1 MSIVSEYPFWLIIF
15 CIALGAIYASV
26 LYTGKNSKKWHKNIR
41 RLLFILRFIAVTL
54 LAFMLLEPFFKVNTK
69 IKQKPILA
77 VVTDNS
83 ASMVATKDSVFIK
96 NELPKKISSFT
107 KSVSKDINVEHYNF
121 GDSIRIGQNYNFDN
135 KFTDLGNSFIDLKN
149 RYISKNLIGIVL
161 FSDGIYNTGINP
173 MLAAEQI
180 HVPVFSVALGDTNIY
195 TDVSISSLTSNRE
208 TVFNNYFPIEFSISA
223 TEATNKN
230 VQVNVF
236 LNDKNIFSR
245 DVLINEKSF
254 SKIFNVNGFADKKG
268 LNKIYVSVSS
278 LQNEINKVNNS
289 RTFYFNVNED
299 KKKILIVS
307 NFPHPDVR
315 ALRQTLETNL
325 NYDVKSVISE
335 SNSGDIADYDLII
348 AHQIPS
354 INRGSSTLLEKA
366 KSANTPVWIIA
377 GNKTNFKVL
386 NALNAGISVRV
397 RDASENKIT
406 AIVNEKFELFNI
418 PQNEIDFVKSMPP
431 LNSVFGEFSTSF
443 GANILL
449 WQKIGSIVS
458 SQPLL
463 SISQVENQRWAFLL
477 GDGIWRWRLY
487 DYQRNKNFN
496 LFNSFFSRIAQ
507 FLCQNSDRSR
517 FRVIYEPTN
526 YETENIKFSA
536 ELYNQ
541 NFELINSE
549 IVELKL
555 FSNSENYNFTFVP
568 DGSGYSL
575 NCGRLKSGEYN
586 FTATVKSAKYPYS
599 QSGKITIDDYNP
611 EFAETKADF
620 NLMNQIAIQTGG
632 ISVDIENLDEINK
645 FLESKKLIQTSYI
658 KEKKYIEIVDWKWIL
673 LIIILLVSI
682 EWVVRKREGFY

>member
-1 MSIVSEYPFWLIIF
+1 
-15 CIALGAIYASV
+15 
-26 LYTGKNSKKWHKNIR
+26 
-41 RLLFILRFIAVTL
+41 
-54 LAFMLLEPFFKVNTK
+54 
-69 IKQKPILA
+69 
-77 VVTDNS
+77 
-83 ASMVATKDSVFIK
+83 
-96 NELPKKISSFT
+96 
-107 KSVSKDINVEHYNF
+107 
-121 GDSIRIGQNYNFDN
+121 
-135 KFTDLGNSFIDLKN
+135 
-149 RYISKNLIGIVL
+149 
-161 FSDGIYNTGINP
+161 
-173 MLAAEQI
+173 
-180 HVPVFSVALGDTNIY
+180 
-195 TDVSISSLTSNRE
+195 
-208 TVFNNYFPIEFSISA
+208 
-223 TEATNKN
+223 
-230 VQVNVF
+230 
-236 LNDKNIFSR
+236 
-245 DVLINEKSF
+245 
-254 SKIFNVNGFADKKG
+254 
-268 LNKIYVSVSS
+268 
-278 LQNEINKVNNS
+278 
-289 RTFYFNVNED
+289 
-299 KKKILIVS
+299 
-307 NFPHPDVR
+307 
-315 ALRQTLETNL
+315 
-325 NYDVKSVISE
+325 
-335 SNSGDIADYDLII
+335 
-348 AHQIPS
+348 
-354 INRGSSTLLEKA
+354 
-366 KSANTPVWIIA
+366 
-377 GNKTNFKVL
+377 
-386 NALNAGISVRV
+386 
-397 RDASENKIT
+397 
-406 AIVNEKFELFNI
+406 
-418 PQNEIDFVKSMPP
+418 
-431 LNSVFGEFSTSF
+431 
-443 GANILL
+443 
-449 WQKIGSIVS
+449 
-458 SQPLL
+458 LL
-463 SISQVENQRWAFLL
+463 SISQVGNQRWAFLL

-620 NLMNQIAIQTGG
+620 NLMNQIAMQTGG